1 MRFLKLIRSVL
12 AGRAVSP
19 PLNGDQVLQDFA
31 RSLDRQSEGDLLDLL
46 ALLPRAECA
55 SRTPE
60 LHAKRALVLTRMHR
74 LTMEADG
81 QATAA

>member
-19 PLNGDQVLQDFA
+19 PLNGDQ
-31 RSLDRQSEGDLLDLL
+31 DRQSEGDLLDLL